1 MRSQGL
7 YKLQKSIIYALTD
20 FSSGPCLSPSQWTCF
35 KTIVQTNQQL
45 LGNTEADIN
54 NRTPTV
60 RCRAGKSSRFSHGS
74 NSLSVAADISL
85 RTSYGFSLSPGSNQ
99 RAGCHGNGMQ
109 QRQQRVTGR

>member
-1 MRSQGL
+1 MHL
-7 YKLQKSIIYALTD
+7 YTLARAPAS
-20 FSSGPCLSPSQWTCF
+20 PPSQWTCF

-54 NRTPTV
+54 NRRPTV

-99 RAGCHGNGMQ
+99 RTGCHGNGMQ
-109 QRQQRVTGR
+109 QLQQRVTGR